1 MPEFS
6 GSALVMSW
14 IWPGGTVT
22 LNADYRKCNLSPS
35 VDTIETSAGSDARH
49 GRLATLKD
57 MAANIELVAQ
67 TGGTAVLA
75 ALAEG
80 VVGTLIVGPEGTATN
95 KPKTTFSAIS
105 MGAQQ
110 QYAYAD
116 VSILTCDFQG
126 DGTTYTQ
133 GAY

>member
-6 GSALVMSW
+6 GSALVMQW
-14 IWPGGTVT
+14 IWSGGTVS
-22 LNADYRKCNLSPS
+22 LNADYRKCNISPG
-35 VDTIETSAGSDARH
+35 VDVIETTAGSDARK
-49 GRLATLKD
+49 GKLPTVKD
-57 MAANIELVAQ
+57 AKASIELVGQ
-67 TGGTAVLA
+67 TGGTAMLA

-80 VVGTLIVGPEGTATN
+80 VTGTLIVGPEGTATN
-95 KPKTTFSAIS
+95 KPKTTMSAIS
-105 MGAQQ
+105 MGVQQ

-116 VSILTCDFQG
+116 VSILTNDFEG